1 VCLSPFIRAFIPLLE
16 AEVGELTLYID
27 EPGAEKENLQEG
39 KKSTPPA
46 DDKIYQLM
54 LI

>member
-1 VCLSPFIRAFIPLLE
+1 LLE
-16 AEVGELTLYID
+16 AQGGELTLYID
-27 EPGAEKENLQEG
+27 EPEAEKGNLQEG
-39 KKSTPPA
+39 KKSGSPA